1 MTDKVKRIHP
11 FTGDEYILDNTFES
25 TDDALIY
32 LVEHEGQRM
41 YVLVYT
47 TSRWSVTGNNNS
59 EYVYYVDAVEDDTLS
74 SRNENTSKFKNNTF
88 TIDKVYTPF
97 GYEAP
102 EVLYFTDAV
111 VDVIELVGNGY
122 TSSYNHGAYRI
133 PGCGYLYTNGTL
145 EEHRHIT
152 QRMQNGGTVDASLT
166 GVQVEADSL
175 PKLSE
180 LGDPKMFPHGFRL
193 YYRADIN
200 DEELVVV
207 ELTKVTD
214 TQEVGLGYKKTGV
227 E

>member
-1 MTDKVKRIHP
+1 MTYKVKLIHP

-102 EVLYFTDAV
+102 
-111 VDVIELVGNGY
+111 
-122 TSSYNHGAYRI
+122 
-133 PGCGYLYTNGTL
+133 
-145 EEHRHIT
+145 
-152 QRMQNGGTVDASLT
+152 
-166 GVQVEADSL
+166 
-175 PKLSE
+175 
-180 LGDPKMFPHGFRL
+180 
-193 YYRADIN
+193 
-200 DEELVVV
+200 
-207 ELTKVTD
+207 
-214 TQEVGLGYKKTGV
+214 
-227 E
+227 